1 MFMLKKWLVSVCIL
15 LLALSGCSSSG
26 KGDFRNENDQN
37 DQHREKVSDT
47 EKQDRYR
54 YPLTGEWTTRKPHD
68 RAVAVVINNHPKA
81 RPQSGLQAADVVY
94 EVLAEGDITRFLAI
108 FQSQKPNKIGP
119 VRSARDYLIDLAK
132 GYNSLFIAHGYS
144 PEAKQM
150 LQSGFIDHLNGIQ
163 YDGTLFKRSK
173 DRVAPHNSYITFE
186 NIQKG
191 AAQKRF
197 KMTPAPRPL
206 PFYTDNEWKHLSGR
220 KVENV
225 HIAYSKYSLFNVDYR
240 FDDKTK
246 KMARFSGGKPTFD
259 AETKK
264 PILVDNLLI
273 IETAHRVIDSKGR
286 REIDFT
292 SGGKAYWIQRGVCR
306 EVEWRNENGRILP
319 YENGT
324 PLRFVPGKTWINI
337 VKSLDSVAIS

>member
-1 MFMLKKWLVSVCIL
+1 MFMLKKWLAAACIMIL
-15 LLALSGCSSSG
+15 TLSGCAGSG
-26 KGDFRNENDQN
+26 KENSRNDRDQI
-37 DQHREKVSDT
+37 QEKVSDT
-47 EKQDRYR
+47 DKHEVRYR
-54 YPLTGEWTTRKPHD
+54 YPLTGIGTTQKPSD

-81 RPQSGLQAADVVY
+81 RPQSGLQSADIVY

-108 FQSQKPNKIGP
+108 FQSQKPDKIGP
-119 VRSARDYLIDLAK
+119 VRSARDYMIDLAK
-132 GYNSLFIAHGYS
+132 GYDSLFIAHGYS

-150 LQSGFIDHLNGIQ
+150 LQSGLIDNLNGIQ

-173 DRVAPHNSYITFE
+173 DRKAPHNSYITFE

-191 AAQKRF
+191 AAEKQF

-206 PFYTDNEWKHLSGR
+206 PFYMDNESKHLSGR

-225 HIAYSKYSLFNVDYR
+225 HIAYSKYSLFNADYR
-240 FDDKTK
+240 FDAKTK
-246 KMARFSGGKPTFD
+246 KMERYSGGEPTID

-264 PILVDNLLI
+264 PVLVDNLLI
-273 IETAHRVIDSKGR
+273 IETVHRVIDSKGR
-286 REIDFT
+286 REIDLT

-319 YENGT
+319 YENGHSL
-324 PLRFVPGKTWINI
+324 PFVPGKTWINI
-337 VKSLDSVAIS
+337 VKSLDSVSFS